1 MSLPR
6 FFALFRRSSRSRF
19 DVCRR
24 RRRAR
29 SSARAGS
36 VYRRVICK
44 SSSVERK
51 REGERTYKSG
61 KLLERNPRSL
71 TSLFTSSFCRLLL
84 PSFAARNSVFVSR
97 CVATAHPSVLPS
109 RFATDPLHFIR
120 REHDSPPPFT
130 LSLDSPRIGAGAHSK
145 WEEVGDFFQRRQKT
159 SPRCPIL
166 IRALIPREEERES
179 ERSFVLSLP
188 SSPLVFRR
196 RHCRLLTSSTK

>member
-1 MSLPR
+1 MWR
-6 FFALFRRSSRSRF
+6 
-19 DVCRR
+19 
-24 RRRAR
+24 
-29 SSARAGS
+29 
-36 VYRRVICK
+36 
-44 SSSVERK
+44 E

-166 IRALIPREEERES
+166 IRALIPREEERER
-179 ERSFVLSLP
+179 EIFRALSSLFP
-188 SSPLVFRR
+188 SLSSSPLVFRR